1 MSRAYSECPATSIVT
16 RRTTFLIAQAVTA
29 ALRNCEIRRKSER
42 HAPRK
47 IERFDHPDAAPEKVD
62 NPEVHS
68 GDAPIDVLRGVQV
81 ESATVSGIS
90 IRVGFAYAV
99 NGRQVKSAREGTRK
113 VGHLDRRCRAPG
125 RPIQTP
131 HRFRS
136 FARHHGG
143 HIERNRL
150 RDWRH
155 RLRRRRSLTSSVLV
169 DIAEQRQVNRVGHHL
184 VPDVIRM
191 YVVAAVVGRKQA

>member
-29 ALRNCEIRRKSER
+29 ALRNCEIRRKAER

-113 VGHLDRRCRAPG
+113 VGHLEPAVV
-125 RPIQTP
+125 
-131 HRFRS
+131 
-136 FARHHGG
+136 ARQVDPSK
-143 HIERNRL
+143 RL
-150 RDWRH
+150 TGSA
-155 RLRRRRSLTSSVLV
+155 RLLVIMAGTSSGTDFGIG
-169 DIAEQRQVNRVGHHL
+169 DIDYEDADPSRRQSWSTSRNNDRSIASAITWYPMSFGCTWSPL
-184 VPDVIRM
+184 S
-191 YVVAAVVGRKQA
+191 